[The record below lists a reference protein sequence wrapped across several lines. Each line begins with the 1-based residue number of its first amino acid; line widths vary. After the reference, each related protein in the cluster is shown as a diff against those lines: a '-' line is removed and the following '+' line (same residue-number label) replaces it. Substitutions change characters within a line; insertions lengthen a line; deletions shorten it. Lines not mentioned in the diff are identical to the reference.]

1 MLMLNTYIKGVL
13 ILYTV
18 TASQDLDAQSRL
30 GSTSS
35 LAKEAVI
42 DGLNFSVK
50 YRHAHILSGRISLI
64 YKIMQS
70 RISVPLEP
78 LVKQNT
84 PQENML

>member
-1 MLMLNTYIKGVL
+1 MLNTYIKGGL

-18 TASQDLDAQSRL
+18 TASEDLDAQSRL

-50 YRHAHILSGRISLI
+50 YNVDMPIFF
-64 YKIMQS
+64 
-70 RISVPLEP
+70 
-78 LVKQNT
+78 
-84 PQENML
+84 